1 MSSTLSY
8 RRIDLIHVHTSRC
21 RVQVLL
27 SDSSD
32 SGHAELSWYLRP
44 FRKGADMMNDMIND
58 DMINDVICDSE
69 SFLSRRRDNRSSA
82 DIKT

>member
-1 MSSTLSY
+1 M
-8 RRIDLIHVHTSRC
+8 
-21 RVQVLL
+21 LL

-44 FRKGADMMNDMIND
+44 IRKGADMMNDMINE
-58 DMINDVICDSE
+58 VICDSE
-69 SFLSRRRDNRSSA
+69 SFFSRRRDNRSSA